1 MRTVS
6 FVNGRLSIS
15 DDSANVLRD
24 LMECI
29 FSPSTV
35 EKIQERFAENGE
47 GIFIPRIVGAWRVR
61 DVKDGLPR
69 YMWDDPPVNVYNQEI
84 WIVENDPEGDLVLI
98 KGDELRSLIRDSW
111 QVLNENNRELI
122 DYIESKVKKAK
133 SDSEI
138 SKIDIFIHNKLNKKF
153 FTGLCILYFF
163 LTLYWMFTYTG
174 LFRYL
179 AEIQL
184 SLFRAYNG
192 KLTLFAMYLPVLVLM
207 LIFSN
212 KHKL

>member
-69 YMWDDPPVNVYNQEI
+69 YMWDNPPVDVYNQEI

-98 KGDELRSLIRDSW
+98 EGDELRFLIRDSW
-111 QVLNENNRELI
+111 QVLNENNKELI
-122 DYIESKVKKAK
+122 DYIESQAKKAK
-133 SDSEI
+133 SDLKI
-138 SKIDIFIHNKLNKKF
+138 VKIDILKRKFII
-153 FTGLCILYFF
+153 GLYILYCF
-163 LTLYWMFTYTG
+163 LTAYWMFSYTG

-179 AEIQL
+179 AEFQL

-192 KLTLFAMYLPVLVLM
+192 QLTLFAMHWPVLVLI
-207 LIFSN
+207 LIFSS
-212 KHKL
+212 KHKS